1 MKAAI
6 IDHTVSFIER
16 KERDERVIQTAGR
29 TNDTTSSIVGR

>member
-16 KERDERVIQTAGR
+16 KERDEPMIQTADL
-29 TNDTTSSIVGR
+29 TNDTTSSVVGR

>member
-16 KERDERVIQTAGR
+16 KERDERVSQTAGL
-29 TNDTTSSIVGR
+29 TNDTTSSVVGR